1 MDEEKQ
7 QGREKPHIVVQ
18 IFLWVY
24 GLMWLNMI
32 FATGLNSLYLGYI
45 DYNTGSIALAMTI
58 GIYFIFKYV

>member
-1 MDEEKQ
+1 MNEEK

-45 DYNTGSIALAMTI
+45 DYNTGSIALAMTM
-58 GIYFIFKYV
+58 GLYFIFKYV